1 MEIPY
6 TGRAIIDEDFG
17 GIEITIPTK
26 KNWFIILFL
35 SFWLCGWFAGEIF
48 VSARALGFW
57 GRDPAP
63 FLLFWLCG
71 WTVGGFF
78 ALRTFWWT
86 LMGKEVI
93 SVGQGALTIDRK
105 GAFLYKLKSYD
116 LRETKNFR
124 AQEDYMSSG
133 PFGYGRSNNIFNLDK
148 KGTIK
153 FDYGMQTIK
162 FGDALD
168 EAEANSILQKLR
180 DKKLIS

>member
-6 TGRAIIDEDFG
+6 TGRATIDEDFG

-35 SFWLCGWFAGEIF
+35 SFWLCGWLAGEIF
-48 VSARALGFW
+48 VSATAFGFW
-57 GRDPAP
+57 GRGPAP
-63 FLLFWLCG
+63 FLIIWLCG

-78 ALRTFWWT
+78 ALRTFWWM

-93 SVGQGALTIDRK
+93 SAGQGALTIDKK
-105 GAFLYKLKSYD
+105 GVFLYRLKTYD
-116 LRETKNFR
+116 LRETKDFR
-124 AQEDYMSSG
+124 AREDYFATG
-133 PFGYGRSNNIFNLDK
+133 PFGFGRSNIFNLDK

-153 FDYGMQTIK
+153 FDYGMQTIM
-162 FGDALD
+162 FGEALD
-168 EAEANSILQKLR
+168 EAEANFILQKLR